1 MKKNSTSQIRRLL
14 LNVFNVL
21 PGSGDTEVSE
31 TVKETEDTIRQVLNE
46 RIAVALSP
54 RTASLR
60 RLQHRIVSR
69 HHLMAKS
76 HGSEPRRHLVI
87 HPN

>member
-1 MKKNSTSQIRRLL
+1 MDE
-14 LNVFNVL
+14 
-21 PGSGDTEVSE
+21 G
-31 TVKETEDTIRQVLNE
+31 
-46 RIAVALSP
+46 IAVALSP

-69 HHLMAKS
+69 HHLVAES
-76 HGSEPRRHLVI
+76 HGSEPLRHLVI